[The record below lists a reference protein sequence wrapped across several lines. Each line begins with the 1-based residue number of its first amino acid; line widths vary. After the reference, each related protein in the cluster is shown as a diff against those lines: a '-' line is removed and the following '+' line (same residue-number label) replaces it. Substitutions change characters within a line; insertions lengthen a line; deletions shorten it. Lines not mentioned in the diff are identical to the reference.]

1 MESTNPIT
9 KTDVESA
16 WPLWD
21 VTIDWPRFK
30 IKSTLRV
37 RATDPESATGIAC
50 DIVHSD
56 GPTYEAKEADSKQR
70 KVKQHPMTQGERDER
85 NIERQL
91 AKSKRFQ
98 FARVLG
104 QRPVT
109 NKVKGATRYE
119 PQLFEATFGPP
130 EYRESKSGSILFWNF
145 LRNDGQKGF
154 SMFAE
159 IPKGRTPKDVQ
170 VQIATRGNVITF
182 INWTAIR
189 LNTVENAIKP
199 PAFLGSGLCVISQ
212 LN

>member
-9 KTDVESA
+9 KTDVKSA

-30 IKSTLRV
+30 VKSTLRV
-37 RATDPESATGIAC
+37 HATVPESATGIAC

-56 GPTYEAKEADSKQR
+56 GPTCEAKEADSKQC
-70 KVKQHPMTQGERDER
+70 KVTQHSMTQEERGER
-85 NIERQL
+85 NFERQL
-91 AKSKRFQ
+91 AKAKKFQ
-98 FARVLG
+98 IVRVLG
-104 QRPVT
+104 QQPVT

-130 EYRESKSGSILFWNF
+130 EYRESKSGSILSWNF

-170 VQIATRGNVITF
+170 AQIATRGNVITF

-189 LNTVENAIKP
+189 LNTVENAIEP
-199 PAFLGSGLCVISQ
+199 PAFLGSGFCVSSH